1 VFRRKKN
8 RDDDDVEVDV
18 LDDDATT
25 REEVVLGAPEPAVTR
40 GPWDPDDVPDPD
52 LPRLDLGGL
61 LVPIPKKLELQVEA
75 NPDGTV
81 AAAVVADGRS
91 TMQLNA
97 FAAPRRSGL
106 WEEVRTEIRESLDEQ
121 GIVADEADGPIGRE
135 LRARIPTGD
144 GKGTMTSARF
154 IGCDGPRW
162 FLRGLI
168 SGPAAT
174 DPVQA
179 EPLEAV
185 FRGVVVVRGGE
196 AMAPRDQLPLRL
208 PKDVPEPT
216 EEGAEAGYGDL
227 DPFERGPEITEIH

>member
-1 VFRRKKN
+1 MFRRKKN
-8 RDDDDVEVDV
+8 SDADEVQAS
-18 LDDDATT
+18 DDDAAS
-25 REEVVLGAPEPAVTR
+25 REVAVLGQPEPAVTT
-40 GPWDPDDVPDPD
+40 GPWDPSDVPDPE

-61 LVPIPKKLELQVEA
+61 RVPIPKKLELQVEA
-75 NPDGTV
+75 NPDGSV
-81 AAAVVADGRS
+81 AAAVVGDGHS

-106 WEEVRTEIRESLDEQ
+106 WDEVRNEIRESLDEQ
-121 GIVADEADGPIGRE
+121 GVVADETDGPLGRE
-135 LRARIPTGD
+135 LRARLPSGD
-144 GKGTMTSARF
+144 GKGTSARF
-154 IGCDGPRW
+154 IGYDGPRW

-179 EPLEAV
+179 EPLESV
-185 FRGVVVVRGGE
+185 FRSVIVVRGGE

-208 PKDVPEPT
+208 PKDVRDTAAEDTEP
-216 EEGAEAGYGDL
+216 GYDDL